1 MTQTLQICKLFQTP
15 SIFNSDI
22 GYHNMK
28 QDITKLEE
36 AFKIYYVKLIK
47 GQSFYA
53 FNRRFLVSQEEE
65 VSEKTYNYLR
75 RNEFFEVRKEEFSA

>member
-1 MTQTLQICKLFQTP
+1 
-15 SIFNSDI
+15 
-22 GYHNMK
+22 MK

>member
-1 MTQTLQICKLFQTP
+1 M
-15 SIFNSDI
+15 
-22 GYHNMK
+22 
-28 QDITKLEE
+28 
-36 AFKIYYVKLIK
+36 YYVRLIK

-53 FNRRFLVSQEEE
+53 FDHRFLVSQEEE

>member
-1 MTQTLQICKLFQTP
+1 
-15 SIFNSDI
+15 
-22 GYHNMK
+22 MK
-28 QDITKLEE
+28 QDISQLEE

>member
-1 MTQTLQICKLFQTP
+1 
-15 SIFNSDI
+15 
-22 GYHNMK
+22 MK
-28 QDITKLEE
+28 QDIPQLEE

>member
-1 MTQTLQICKLFQTP
+1 
-15 SIFNSDI
+15 
-22 GYHNMK
+22 MK
-28 QDITKLEE
+28 QDTPQLEE